1 MTQHILIVHNY
12 STRAVELILETLKSI
27 YNNRIERKAI
37 RETEKA
43 LNALSNKDLAD
54 IGLCRGDIYD
64 VARYKSSIAHVKANK
79 NLQGWV

>member
-1 MTQHILIVHNY
+1 MTQAILVAHSY
-12 STRAVELILETLKSI
+12 STKALELIIETLKSV

-43 LNALSNKDLAD
+43 LGNLSDYDLAD

-64 VARYKSSIAHVKANK
+64 VARFKSSIAHVKANK
-79 NLQGWV
+79 NLRGWV

>member
-1 MTQHILIVHNY
+1 MTQHILTVHSY
-12 STRAVELILETLKSI
+12 STRAVELIIDALKSI

-64 VARYKSSIAHVKANK
+64 VARSKSAIAHVKANK
-79 NLQGWV
+79 NLRGWV

>member
-1 MTQHILIVHNY
+1 MTQAILTAHSY
-12 STRAVELILETLKSI
+12 STRAVELIIEALKSI

-43 LNALSNKDLAD
+43 LSNLSDYDLAD
-54 IGLCRGDIYD
+54 IGISRGDIYEI
-64 VARYKSSIAHVKANK
+64 ARSKPVIDTVKVNQ

>member
-1 MTQHILIVHNY
+1 MTQAILVAHSY
-12 STRAVELILETLKSI
+12 STKALELIIETLKSV

-43 LNALSNKDLAD
+43 LSNLSDYDLAD
-54 IGLCRGDIYD
+54 IGISRGEIYEI
-64 VARYKSSIAHVKANK
+64 ARYKSSIEHVKANQ

>member
-1 MTQHILIVHNY
+1 MTQHILTAHSY
-12 STRAVELILETLKSI
+12 STRAVELIIEALKSI

-43 LNALSNKDLAD
+43 LSRLSDYDLAD

-64 VARYKSSIAHVKANK
+64 VARLNSSIAHVKANK
-79 NLQGWV
+79 NLRGWV

>member
-1 MTQHILIVHNY
+1 MTQHILTVHNY

-43 LNALSNKDLAD
+43 LSNLTDYDLAD
-54 IGLCRGDIYD
+54 IGIHRGEIYEI
-64 VARYKSSIAHVKANK
+64 ARAKATINQVVVNK
-79 NLQGWV
+79 NLKGWV